1 MEGKPRMKKLFSFI
15 LLIVLVGCMPK
26 RLPDYSE
33 PISITFTDDG
43 NVDFNALYEVVEEK
57 VTSIYKD
64 AYFLSFRLQLSFDSE
79 FRMEKEVVFR
89 YYQKKIKLFGFVTE
103 RKLITGAVDLEN
115 GLISYSVYNENRYII
130 EDPIILEDKNTVY
143 EVLNVISPILQ
154 NNQKD
159 MKSEVSILL
168 VPGEW
173 LVSQTV
179 FAEESQRSF
188 HVYELDIDTLT
199 IRESNK

>member
-1 MEGKPRMKKLFSFI
+1 MCSFI
-15 LLIVLVGCMPK
+15 LLIVLVSCMPK
-26 RLPDYSE
+26 RLPVHSE

-64 AYFLSFRLQLSFDSE
+64 AYFRSFRLQVSFDSE
-79 FRMEKEVVFR
+79 FRMEKEVVVFR
-89 YYQKKIKLFGFVTE
+89 YYQKRIKLFGFVTE

>member
-1 MEGKPRMKKLFSFI
+1 
-15 LLIVLVGCMPK
+15 MPK

-64 AYFLSFRLQLSFDSE
+64 AYFRSFRLQVSFDSE
-79 FRMEKEVVFR
+79 FRMEKEVVVFR
-89 YYQKKIKLFGFVTE
+89 YYQKRIKLFGFVTE

>member
-1 MEGKPRMKKLFSFI
+1 MKKLFSFI

-64 AYFLSFRLQLSFDSE
+64 AYFWSFRLQLSFDSE
-79 FRMEKEVVFR
+79 FRMEKEVVVFR

-173 LVSQTV
+173 VVSQTV